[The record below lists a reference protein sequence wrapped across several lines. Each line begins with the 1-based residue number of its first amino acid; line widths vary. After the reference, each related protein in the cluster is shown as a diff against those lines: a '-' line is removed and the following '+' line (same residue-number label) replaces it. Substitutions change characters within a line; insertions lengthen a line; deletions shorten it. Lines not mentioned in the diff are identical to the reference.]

1 MVYQTIQRSLL
12 MKTDILAVGA
22 HPDDIELGCAGTL
35 LEHIARGH
43 RVGLLDLT
51 RGELGTRGDAATR
64 TEEALDAAR
73 AMGAAFRHQLD
84 LGDGFF
90 MEEPESLKAVIAEIR
105 SCRPTI
111 ILANAIRD
119 RHPDHGRAASLVA
132 RAAFL
137 SGLPRILTYD
147 PEGRAQEAWRPRS
160 VYHYIQDHWV
170 EPDLVVDISSRF
182 ERKIELVL
190 RFRTQF
196 YQAGDTGPATPISG
210 QDFLAFLEARAR
222 DMGRPAGYRYAE
234 GFTTSRYPGVPDLLT
249 LD

>member
-1 MVYQTIQRSLL
+1 

-35 LEHIARGH
+35 LAHRALGH
-43 RVGLLDLT
+43 TVGLLDLT
-51 RGELGTRGDAATR
+51 LGELGTRGDARTR
-64 TEEALDAAR
+64 TAEAMDAAR
-73 AMGAAFRHQLD
+73 AMDAAFRRQLD

-90 MEEPESLKAVIAEIR
+90 MEDSESLKAVIAEIR

-111 ILANAIRD
+111 ILANAVRD

-137 SGLPRILTYD
+137 SGLPRIVTAD
-147 PEGRAQEAWRPRS
+147 PEGNDQEAWRPRA

-170 EPDLVVDISSRF
+170 EPDLVVDISAWF
-182 ERKIELVL
+182 EKKIDLVL

-196 YQAGDTGPATPISG
+196 YQPGDTGPATPISG

-222 DMGRPAGYRYAE
+222 DMGRPAGYTFAE
-234 GFTTSRYPGVPDLLT
+234 GFTTTRYPGVADLLS